1 MKYYKISSQVLF
13 RNYGDFGYLTDN
25 RNFGYNFSGV
35 DFILGDE
42 IVSETGADIL
52 SCLEKKP
59 LSINEIISRV
69 EKLFEQNSNLQN
81 EVVEFL
87 DFLSSKGFII
97 KGESYDECKNLGNVS
112 NKETDII
119 QNQNLNKIT
128 SDPVDTQSFLTKHF
142 GNKPFPTSIHLEIV
156 SECNERCIHCYIP
169 HELKTELMDDSLFN
183 SILDQSRDMNLLH
196 ITMSGGEP
204 MLHPRFI
211 NFLKICREY
220 DMSVNVLSNLTLL
233 NENIIN
239 EMKNNPLLSVQ
250 TSIYSMDPNIHDS
263 ITRHNGSLNKTI
275 ESVQKLIKNNI
286 PVQVNCPIMKAN
298 FDSYKRVLDWASV
311 NQISASADYSIIAK
325 FDHHKDNLSCRL
337 TSLEL
342 EQVIS
347 DKISNELSYNDI
359 KKEISDNMKKTL
371 DDNVCSICKS
381 SICVGPKGDVYPCV
395 GWSNKIVGNLQNN
408 VLKDIWL
415 KSEKVKSL
423 QLIKRKDFAECT
435 TCNQKDYCTICM
447 ARNSNESAIGNPFEV
462 SKYFCN
468 IAKIIKQQY
477 EKKSSMLK

>member
-52 SCLEKKP
+52 SCLEKRP
-59 LSINEIISRV
+59 LSINEITSRV
-69 EKLFEQNSNLQN
+69 EKLFEQNRNLRN

-87 DFLSSKGFII
+87 DLLSSKGFII
-97 KGESYDECKNLGNVS
+97 KGESFDECRNCGNVC
-112 NKETDII
+112 NKETDIVE
-119 QNQNLNKIT
+119 NQNFNKIT
-128 SDPVDTQSFLTKHF
+128 SDSIDTQSFLIKYF

-169 HELKTELMDDSLFN
+169 HELKTELMDKSLFN
-183 SILDQSRDMNLLH
+183 SILDQSRNMNLLH
-196 ITMSGGEP
+196 ITISGGEP
-204 MLHPRFI
+204 MLHPHFI
-211 NFLKICREY
+211 NFLKICRKY

-233 NENIIN
+233 NDNIID
-239 EMKNNPLLSVQ
+239 EMKKNPLLSVQ
-250 TSIYSMDPNIHDS
+250 TSIYSMEPKTHDS
-263 ITRHNGSLNKTI
+263 ITRHKGSLNVTI
-275 ESVQKLIKNNI
+275 ESVKKLIQSHI
-286 PVQVNCPIMKAN
+286 PVQINCPIMKVN
-298 FDSYKRVLDWASV
+298 FDSYISVLEWASA
-311 NQISASADYSIIAK
+311 NNISASADYSIIAK
-325 FDHHKDNLSCRL
+325 FDHHNDNLSCRL
-337 TSLEL
+337 TNNEL
-342 EQVIS
+342 KQVIL
-347 DKISNELSYNDI
+347 DKLSNELSYNDI
-359 KKEISDNMKKTL
+359 KKEISDNMKKTS
-371 DDNVCSICKS
+371 DDYVCSICKS
-381 SICVGPKGDVYPCV
+381 SICVGPTGNVYPCV

-423 QLIKRKDFAECT
+423 QSIKRKDFVECR
-435 TCNQKDYCTICM
+435 TCDQKDYCTICM

-468 IAKIIKQQY
+468 IAKIMKQLY
-477 EKKSSMLK
+477 EKNAY